1 MDVSAAPADPTEH
14 PEPAGP
20 TAESAGPAGPA
31 TGHAAHAGPTGPTE
45 PAAPAPAPDSVTS
58 DAAGQALAQEAPA
71 QQALTEQALAADERA
86 GEESAEDEP
95 RRNFLVRTAS
105 AAGSRTGKVVHGT
118 GRRIRRATS
127 AEGAGESGLAKL
139 IELHALNSFGDML
152 ITVALASTI
161 FFSVPTGEA
170 RGRVALYLLITMA
183 PFAVLA
189 PVIGP
194 LLDRLPHGR
203 RAAMATSMLARAVL
217 AWTMAGTVA
226 GGGLALY
233 PEALGV
239 LVASKAYGVV
249 RSVVVPRLLPSRLS
263 LVKANSRV
271 TLAGLLATMVAA
283 GVGGL
288 LHLVGPGWPL
298 RGAFLVFVIGTLMA
312 FHLPHK
318 VDSAKGEQRAVLH
331 AEAHGGAAAAAG
343 PDGVPDAAAGPT
355 AAAAAAAAGPTS
367 GATGSTTKDGRAPK
381 ASLRTVGPSVILAL
395 RAMSALR
402 WLVGFLVMFLAFLL
416 REDPIGGLQP
426 TVALGLVALAAGT
439 GNALGSFLGSWLR
452 TRGSEATVTAM
463 LLLATCATAAAA
475 LWYGVVTV
483 IVVAAASGVAASLG
497 KLALDALIQRDVPES
512 VRTSAFARSETLL
525 QLSWVAGGAVGIVL
539 PLDGALGLWV
549 AAGVVGAVLLWTVRS
564 LFRVGLRGRA
574 AAPRVA

>member
-1 MDVSAAPADPTEH
+1 M
-14 PEPAGP
+14 
-20 TAESAGPAGPA
+20 
-31 TGHAAHAGPTGPTE
+31 
-45 PAAPAPAPDSVTS
+45 
-58 DAAGQALAQEAPA
+58 
-71 QQALTEQALAADERA
+71 
-86 GEESAEDEP
+86 
-95 RRNFLVRTAS
+95 VRTAS

-118 GRRIRRATS
+118 GRRIRRATA

-170 RGRVALYLLITMA
+170 RGRVALYLLVTMA
-183 PFAVLA
+183 PFALLA

-203 RAAMATSMLARAVL
+203 RAAMAISMLARAVL
-217 AWTMAGTVA
+217 AWTMAGVVA

-288 LHLVGPGWPL
+288 LHLLGPGWPL
-298 RGAFLVFVIGTLMA
+298 RGAFLVFVAGTLMA
-312 FHLPHK
+312 FHLPHT

-331 AEAHGGAAAAAG
+331 AEEHPPGHHHGVLHGRG
-343 PDGVPDAAAGPT
+343 D
-355 AAAAAAAAGPTS
+355 
-367 GATGSTTKDGRAPK
+367 TGSGDTGSAESAPAGQRPR

-395 RAMSALR
+395 RAMAAMR
-402 WLVGFLVMFLAFLL
+402 WLVGFLVLFLAFLL
-416 REDPIGGLQP
+416 REEPVGGLRP
-426 TVALGLVALAAGT
+426 TLALGLVALAAGT
-439 GNALGSFLGSWLR
+439 GNALGSVLGSWLR
-452 TRGSEATVTAM
+452 PRSPEVTVTAM
-463 LLLATCATAAAA
+463 LLLAGCATAAAA
-475 LWYGVVTV
+475 LWYGTVTV
-483 IVVAAASGVAASLG
+483 VAVAGTAGMAASLG
-497 KLALDALIQRDVPES
+497 KLSLDALIQRDVPES
-512 VRTSAFARSETLL
+512 VRTSAFARSETAL
-525 QLSWVAGGAVGIVL
+525 QLSWVAGGAVGILL
-539 PLDGALGLWV
+539 PLNGALGLSV
-549 AAGVVGAVLLWTVRS
+549 AAAVVGAVLLWTLRS
-564 LFRVGLRGRA
+564 LVRVGVRHRA

>member
-1 MDVSAAPADPTEH
+1 M
-14 PEPAGP
+14 
-20 TAESAGPAGPA
+20 
-31 TGHAAHAGPTGPTE
+31 
-45 PAAPAPAPDSVTS
+45 
-58 DAAGQALAQEAPA
+58 
-71 QQALTEQALAADERA
+71 
-86 GEESAEDEP
+86 
-95 RRNFLVRTAS
+95 VRTAS

-118 GRRIRRATS
+118 GRRIRRATA

-139 IELHALNSFGDML
+139 IELHALNAFGDML

-170 RGRVALYLLITMA
+170 RGRVSLYLLVTMA
-183 PFAVLA
+183 PFALLA

-203 RAAMATSMLARAVL
+203 RAAMAMSMLARAVL
-217 AWTMAGTVA
+217 AWTMAGVVT

-288 LHLVGPGWPL
+288 LHLIGPGWPL
-298 RGAFLVFVIGTLMA
+298 RGAFLVFVAGTLMA

-331 AEAHGGAAAAAG
+331 AEEHPPGHHGVLHGRTAPAQEPAPEPAAG
-343 PDGVPDAAAGPT
+343 Q
-355 AAAAAAAAGPTS
+355 
-367 GATGSTTKDGRAPK
+367 RPK

-395 RAMSALR
+395 RAMAAMR

-416 REDPIGGLQP
+416 REEPIGGLPP
-426 TVALGLVALAAGT
+426 TLALGLVALAAGT
-439 GNALGSFLGSWLR
+439 GNAIGSALGSWLR
-452 TRGSEATVTAM
+452 PRSPEMTVTAM
-463 LLLATCATAAAA
+463 LLLAGGATAAAA
-475 LWYGVVTV
+475 LWYGTVTVVTV
-483 IVVAAASGVAASLG
+483 AAVAGTAASLG
-497 KLALDALIQRDVPES
+497 KLSLDALIQRDVPEA

-525 QLSWVAGGAVGIVL
+525 QMSWVAGGAVGILL
-539 PLDGALGLWV
+539 PLNGALGLSV
-549 AAGVVGAVLLWTVRS
+549 AAAVIGAVLLWTLRS
-564 LFRVGLRGRA
+564 LLRVGVRHRP

>member
-1 MDVSAAPADPTEH
+1 M
-14 PEPAGP
+14 
-20 TAESAGPAGPA
+20 
-31 TGHAAHAGPTGPTE
+31 
-45 PAAPAPAPDSVTS
+45 
-58 DAAGQALAQEAPA
+58 
-71 QQALTEQALAADERA
+71 R
-86 GEESAEDEP
+86 
-95 RRNFLVRTAS
+95 
-105 AAGSRTGKVVHGT
+105 K
-118 GRRIRRATS
+118 ATS

-217 AWTMAGTVA
+217 AWTMAGTVV

-288 LHLVGPGWPL
+288 LHLIGPGWPL
-298 RGAFLVFVIGTLMA
+298 RGAFLVFVVGTLMA
-312 FHLPHK
+312 FHLPHA

-331 AEAHGGAAAAAG
+331 AQAHGEAAAVPAGSGTGTSAGTGTTQAA
-343 PDGVPDAAAGPT
+343 
-355 AAAAAAAAGPTS
+355 
-367 GATGSTTKDGRAPK
+367 KAPK

-416 REDPIGGLQP
+416 RDEPIGGLQP
-426 TVALGLVALAAGT
+426 TLALGLVALAAGT
-439 GNALGSFLGSWLR
+439 GNALGSVLGSWLR

-463 LLLATCATAAAA
+463 LLLATCTTAAAA
-475 LWYGVVTV
+475 LWYGAVTV
-483 IVVAAASGVAASLG
+483 ILVAAVSGVAASLG

-525 QLSWVAGGAVGIVL
+525 QLCWVAGGAVGILL
-539 PLDGALGLWV
+539 PLNGVLGLSV
-549 AAGVVGAVLLWTVRS
+549 AAGVLGVVLLWTVRS
-564 LFRVGLRGRA
+564 LLRVGVRRRA

>member
-1 MDVSAAPADPTEH
+1 M
-14 PEPAGP
+14 
-20 TAESAGPAGPA
+20 
-31 TGHAAHAGPTGPTE
+31 
-45 PAAPAPAPDSVTS
+45 
-58 DAAGQALAQEAPA
+58 
-71 QQALTEQALAADERA
+71 
-86 GEESAEDEP
+86 
-95 RRNFLVRTAS
+95 LVRTAS
-105 AAGSRTGKVVHGT
+105 AAGARTGRVVHGT
-118 GRRIRRATS
+118 GRRIRKATS

-152 ITVALASTI
+152 ITIALASTI

-183 PFAVLA
+183 PFAILA

-203 RAAMATSMLARAVL
+203 RAAMAMSMLARAVL
-217 AWTMAGTVA
+217 AWTMAGVIA

-249 RSVVVPRLLPSRLS
+249 RSVVVPRLLPKQLS

-271 TLAGLLATMVAA
+271 TLAGLLATGVAA

-288 LHLVGPGWPL
+288 LHLIGPGWPL

-312 FHLPHK
+312 FHLPHE

-331 AEAHGGAAAAAG
+331 AEVHGEHARPGA
-343 PDGVPDAAAGPT
+343 
-355 AAAAAAAAGPTS
+355 
-367 GATGSTTKDGRAPK
+367 KAPK

-416 REDPIGGLQP
+416 RDEPIGGLQP
-426 TVALGLVALAAGT
+426 TLALGLVALAAGT
-439 GNALGSFLGSWLR
+439 GNALGSVLGSWLR
-452 TRGSEATVTAM
+452 TRGPEATVTAM

-475 LWYGVVTV
+475 LWYGAVTV
-483 IVVAAASGVAASLG
+483 ILVAGVAGVAASLG
-497 KLALDALIQRDVPES
+497 KLALDALIQRDVPEA
-512 VRTSAFARSETLL
+512 VRTSAFARSETVL

-539 PLDGALGLWV
+539 PLNGTLGLSV
-549 AAGVVGAVLLWTVRS
+549 AAGVVGLMLLWTVRS
-564 LFRVGLRGRA
+564 LFRVGLRRRP

>member
-1 MDVSAAPADPTEH
+1 M
-14 PEPAGP
+14 
-20 TAESAGPAGPA
+20 
-31 TGHAAHAGPTGPTE
+31 
-45 PAAPAPAPDSVTS
+45 
-58 DAAGQALAQEAPA
+58 
-71 QQALTEQALAADERA
+71 
-86 GEESAEDEP
+86 
-95 RRNFLVRTAS
+95 VRTAS
-105 AAGSRTGKVVHGT
+105 AAGARTGKVVHGT

-183 PFAVLA
+183 PFALLA

-203 RAAMATSMLARAVL
+203 RAAMAMSMLARAVL
-217 AWTMAGTVA
+217 AWTMAGTVS

-283 GVGGL
+283 GVGGV
-288 LHLVGPGWPL
+288 LHLIGPGWPL
-298 RGAFLVFVIGTLMA
+298 RGAFLVFVVGTLMA
-312 FHLPHK
+312 FHLPHE

-331 AEAHGGAAAAAG
+331 AEAHGEPAAVPGAEEARSA
-343 PDGVPDAAAGPT
+343 DT
-355 AAAAAAAAGPTS
+355 
-367 GATGSTTKDGRAPK
+367 PK

-416 REDPIGGLQP
+416 REDPVGGLQP
-426 TVALGLVALAAGT
+426 TLALGLVALAAGT
-439 GNALGSFLGSWLR
+439 GNALGSVLGSWLR

-475 LWYGVVTV
+475 LWSGVVTV
-483 IVVAAASGVAASLG
+483 VVVAAASGVAASLG

-525 QLSWVAGGAVGIVL
+525 QLSWVAGGAVGILL
-539 PLDGALGLWV
+539 PLDGALGLSV
-549 AAGVVGAVLLWTVRS
+549 AAGVVGVVLLWTVRA
-564 LFRVGLRGRA
+564 LFKVGTRRRA
-574 AAPRVA
+574 TAPRVA

>member
-1 MDVSAAPADPTEH
+1 M
-14 PEPAGP
+14 
-20 TAESAGPAGPA
+20 
-31 TGHAAHAGPTGPTE
+31 
-45 PAAPAPAPDSVTS
+45 
-58 DAAGQALAQEAPA
+58 
-71 QQALTEQALAADERA
+71 
-86 GEESAEDEP
+86 
-95 RRNFLVRTAS
+95 VRTAS

-170 RGRVALYLLITMA
+170 RDRVALYLLITMA
-183 PFAVLA
+183 PFAILA

-203 RAAMATSMLARAVL
+203 RAAMAMSMLARAVL
-217 AWTMAGTVA
+217 AWTMAGTVTT
-226 GGGLALY
+226 GSLALY

-271 TLAGLLATMVAA
+271 TLAGLLATGVAA

-288 LHLVGPGWPL
+288 LHLIGPGWPL
-298 RGAFLVFVIGTLMA
+298 RGAFLVFVVGTLMA

-331 AEAHGGAAAAAG
+331 AEEHEHHGPHLHAPHLHARQAAPSPEPPAAK
-343 PDGVPDAAAGPT
+343 PDRAQPD
-355 AAAAAAAAGPTS
+355 
-367 GATGSTTKDGRAPK
+367 RARADRAKADRPK
-381 ASLRTVGPSVILAL
+381 ANLRTVGPSVILAL
-395 RAMSALR
+395 RAMAALR

-416 REDPIGGLQP
+416 REDPIGGLDP

-439 GNALGSFLGSWLR
+439 GNATGSVLGSWLR
-452 TRGSEATVTAM
+452 TRGQEATVTAM
-463 LLLATCATAAAA
+463 LALATGAAAAAA

-483 IVVAAASGVAASLG
+483 VLVAFVAGTAASLG
-497 KLALDALIQRDVPES
+497 KLSLDSLIQRDVPEA

-525 QLSWVAGGAVGIVL
+525 QLSWVVGGTVGILL
-539 PLDGALGLWV
+539 PLNGTMGLAL
-549 AAGVVGAVLLWTVRS
+549 AAGVVGLVLLLTVRS
-564 LFRVGLRGRA
+564 LFRVGLRRRP

>member
-1 MDVSAAPADPTEH
+1 M
-14 PEPAGP
+14 
-20 TAESAGPAGPA
+20 
-31 TGHAAHAGPTGPTE
+31 
-45 PAAPAPAPDSVTS
+45 
-58 DAAGQALAQEAPA
+58 
-71 QQALTEQALAADERA
+71 
-86 GEESAEDEP
+86 
-95 RRNFLVRTAS
+95 VRTAS
-105 AAGSRTGKVVHGT
+105 AAGARTGRVVHGT
-118 GRRIRRATS
+118 GRRIRKATS

-170 RGRVALYLLITMA
+170 RGRVSLYLLITMA
-183 PFAVLA
+183 PFALLA

-203 RAAMATSMLARAVL
+203 RAAVAMSMLARAVL
-217 AWTMAGTVA
+217 AWTMAGVIT

-271 TLAGLLATMVAA
+271 TLAGLLATGVAA

-288 LHLVGPGWPL
+288 LHLIGPGWPL

-312 FHLPHK
+312 FHLPHA

-331 AEAHGGAAAAAG
+331 AEVHGEVH
-343 PDGVPDAAAGPT
+343 DGVHGERAPEDA
-355 AAAAAAAAGPTS
+355 
-367 GATGSTTKDGRAPK
+367 RAPK

-416 REDPIGGLQP
+416 RDEPIGGLRP
-426 TVALGLVALAAGT
+426 TLALGLVALAAGT
-439 GNALGSFLGSWLR
+439 GNALGSVLGSWLR
-452 TRGSEATVTAM
+452 TRGPEATVTAM
-463 LLLATCATAAAA
+463 LLLATGATAAAA

-483 IVVAAASGVAASLG
+483 VLVAGVAGVAASLG
-497 KLALDALIQRDVPES
+497 KLSLDALVQRDVPEA

-525 QLSWVAGGAVGIVL
+525 QLSWVAGGAVGILL
-539 PLDGALGLWV
+539 PLNGVLGLSV
-549 AAGVVGAVLLWTVRS
+549 AAGVVGLMLLWTVRT
-564 LFRVGLRGRA
+564 LFRVGLRRHP

>member
-1 MDVSAAPADPTEH
+1 M
-14 PEPAGP
+14 
-20 TAESAGPAGPA
+20 
-31 TGHAAHAGPTGPTE
+31 
-45 PAAPAPAPDSVTS
+45 
-58 DAAGQALAQEAPA
+58 
-71 QQALTEQALAADERA
+71 R
-86 GEESAEDEP
+86 
-95 RRNFLVRTAS
+95 
-105 AAGSRTGKVVHGT
+105 K
-118 GRRIRRATS
+118 ATS

-203 RAAMATSMLARAVL
+203 RAAMAMSMLARAVL

-288 LHLVGPGWPL
+288 LHLIGPGWPL
-298 RGAFLVFVIGTLMA
+298 RGAFLVFVVGTLMA
-312 FHLPHK
+312 FHLPHV

-331 AEAHGGAAAAAG
+331 AEVHGEAGTAPAEAGAG
-343 PDGVPDAAAGPT
+343 PAQAA
-355 AAAAAAAAGPTS
+355 
-367 GATGSTTKDGRAPK
+367 KAPK

-416 REDPIGGLQP
+416 RDDPIGGLQP
-426 TVALGLVALAAGT
+426 TLALGLVALAAGT
-439 GNALGSFLGSWLR
+439 GNALGSVLGSWLR
-452 TRGSEATVTAM
+452 TRGSEATITAM

-525 QLSWVAGGAVGIVL
+525 QLSWVAGGAVGIL
-539 PLDGALGLWV
+539 MPLNGALGLWV
-549 AAGVVGAVLLWTVRS
+549 ASAVVGLVLLWTVRS
-564 LFRVGLRGRA
+564 LFRVRLRHRA
-574 AAPRVA
+574 AAPRAA

>member
-1 MDVSAAPADPTEH
+1 M
-14 PEPAGP
+14 
-20 TAESAGPAGPA
+20 
-31 TGHAAHAGPTGPTE
+31 
-45 PAAPAPAPDSVTS
+45 
-58 DAAGQALAQEAPA
+58 
-71 QQALTEQALAADERA
+71 
-86 GEESAEDEP
+86 
-95 RRNFLVRTAS
+95 VRGAS
-105 AAGSRTGKVVHGT
+105 AAGLRTGRVVHGT

-152 ITVALASTI
+152 ITIALASTI

-183 PFAVLA
+183 PFALLA

-217 AWTMAGTVA
+217 AWTMAGTVV
-226 GGGLALY
+226 GGGIALY

-271 TLAGLLATMVAA
+271 TLAGLVATF
-283 GVGGL
+283 VGAPIGAL
-288 LHLVGPGWPL
+288 LHLIGPGWPL
-298 RGAFLVFVIGTLMA
+298 RGAFLVFVVGTMMA

-331 AEAHGGAAAAAG
+331 ADDQPHPHPHLHLHPQSQPPPQRPAQ
-343 PDGVPDAAAGPT
+343 
-355 AAAAAAAAGPTS
+355 
-367 GATGSTTKDGRAPK
+367 APK
-381 ASLRTVGPSVILAL
+381 ANLRTVGPSVILAL
-395 RAMSALR
+395 RAVATLR

-416 REDPIGGLQP
+416 RDDPIGGLQP
-426 TVALGLVALAAGT
+426 TVALGLVAVAAGA
-439 GNALGSFLGSWLR
+439 GNALGSVLGSVLR
-452 TRGSEATVTAM
+452 TRRSETIVTAM
-463 LLLATCATAAAA
+463 LLVATLAAGAAA
-475 LWYGVVTV
+475 LWYGVLTV
-483 IVVAAASGVAASLG
+483 VLVAACAGMAASLG
-497 KLALDALIQRDVPES
+497 KLALDALIQRDVPEA

-525 QLSWVAGGAVGIVL
+525 QLSWVAGGALGITL

-549 AAGVVGAVLLWTVRS
+549 ATGVVGLMLLWTVRA
-564 LFRVGLRGRA
+564 LFRVGVRRRPA
-574 AAPRVA
+574 TAKVA

>member
-1 MDVSAAPADPTEH
+1 M
-14 PEPAGP
+14 
-20 TAESAGPAGPA
+20 
-31 TGHAAHAGPTGPTE
+31 
-45 PAAPAPAPDSVTS
+45 
-58 DAAGQALAQEAPA
+58 
-71 QQALTEQALAADERA
+71 
-86 GEESAEDEP
+86 
-95 RRNFLVRTAS
+95 
-105 AAGSRTGKVVHGT
+105 
-118 GRRIRRATS
+118 RRATS

-152 ITVALASTI
+152 ITIALASTI

-183 PFAVLA
+183 PFALLA

-203 RAAMATSMLARAVL
+203 RAAMAMSMLARAVL

-226 GGGLALY
+226 TGGLALY

-249 RSVVVPRLLPSRLS
+249 RSVVVPRLLPKRLS

-271 TLAGLLATMVAA
+271 TLAGLLATFVAA
-283 GVGGL
+283 PIGAL
-288 LHLVGPGWPL
+288 LHLAGPGWPL

-331 AEAHGGAAAAAG
+331 ADDHPHGLLHGHGQHHGAHASPGGTSLGERAREPAPQPAAK
-343 PDGVPDAAAGPT
+343 P
-355 AAAAAAAAGPTS
+355 
-367 GATGSTTKDGRAPK
+367 PK
-381 ASLRTVGPSVILAL
+381 ANLRTVGPSVILAL
-395 RAMSALR
+395 RAVAALR
-402 WLVGFLVMFLAFLL
+402 GLVGFLVMFLAFLL
-416 REDPIGGLQP
+416 RDDPIGGLDP
-426 TVALGLVALAAGT
+426 TVALGLVAVAAGA
-439 GNALGSFLGSWLR
+439 GNATGSVLGSWLR

-463 LLLATCATAAAA
+463 LALATAAAAAAA

-483 IVVAAASGVAASLG
+483 VVVAAVAGMAASLG
-497 KLALDALIQRDVPES
+497 KLALDAVIQRDVPES
-512 VRTSAFARSETLL
+512 VRTSAFARSETVL
-525 QLSWVAGGAVGIVL
+525 QLSWVAGGALGITL

-549 AAGVVGAVLLWTVRS
+549 AAGVVGFVLLLTVRS
-564 LFRVGLRGRA
+564 LIRVGPRGRPA
-574 AAPRVA
+574 TARVA

>member
-1 MDVSAAPADPTEH
+1 MADEDPSQHALHASQAGSPDQADAVPRQQSPAPAAG
-14 PEPAGP
+14 EPQPGGDF
-20 TAESAGPAGPA
+20 ES
-31 TGHAAHAGPTGPTE
+31 
-45 PAAPAPAPDSVTS
+45 PAAPVSLVKTAAATATLTDTGADPAGHVR
-58 DAAGQALAQEAPA
+58 Q
-71 QQALTEQALAADERA
+71 LAALDGHP
-86 GEESAEDEP
+86 GEEDPEP
-95 RRNFLVRTAS
+95 SRNLLVRTAS
-105 AAGSRTGKVVHGT
+105 AAGARTGRVVHGT
-118 GRRIRRATS
+118 GRRIRKATS

-170 RGRVALYLLITMA
+170 RGRVSLYLLITMA
-183 PFAVLA
+183 PFALLA

-203 RAAMATSMLARAVL
+203 RAAMAMSMLARAVL
-217 AWTMAGTVA
+217 AWTMAGVIT

-271 TLAGLLATMVAA
+271 TLAGLLATGAAA

-288 LHLVGPGWPL
+288 LHLIGPGWPL

-312 FHLPHK
+312 FHLPHA
-318 VDSAKGEQRAVLH
+318 VDSAKGEQRALLH
-331 AEAHGGAAAAAG
+331 AEMRGELRGEVHGERASE
-343 PDGVPDAAAGPT
+343 DT
-355 AAAAAAAAGPTS
+355 
-367 GATGSTTKDGRAPK
+367 RAPK
-381 ASLRTVGPSVILAL
+381 ASLRTVGPSVVLAL

-416 REDPIGGLQP
+416 RDEPIGGLRP
-426 TVALGLVALAAGT
+426 TLALGLVALAAGT
-439 GNALGSFLGSWLR
+439 GNALGSVLGSWLR
-452 TRGSEATVTAM
+452 TRGPEATVTAM
-463 LLLATCATAAAA
+463 LLLATGATAAAA

-483 IVVAAASGVAASLG
+483 VLVAGVAGVAASLG
-497 KLALDALIQRDVPES
+497 KLSLDALIQRDVPEA

-525 QLSWVAGGAVGIVL
+525 QLSWVAGGAVGILL
-539 PLDGALGLWV
+539 PLNGVLGLSV
-549 AAGVVGAVLLWTVRS
+549 AAGVVGLMLLWTVRT
-564 LFRVGLRGRA
+564 LFRVGLRRRPT
-574 AAPRVA
+574 APRVA

>member
-1 MDVSAAPADPTEH
+1 M
-14 PEPAGP
+14 
-20 TAESAGPAGPA
+20 
-31 TGHAAHAGPTGPTE
+31 
-45 PAAPAPAPDSVTS
+45 
-58 DAAGQALAQEAPA
+58 
-71 QQALTEQALAADERA
+71 
-86 GEESAEDEP
+86 
-95 RRNFLVRTAS
+95 
-105 AAGSRTGKVVHGT
+105 VHGT
-118 GRRIRRATS
+118 GRRIRKATS

-170 RGRVALYLLITMA
+170 RGRVSLYLLITMA
-183 PFAVLA
+183 PFALLA

-203 RAAMATSMLARAVL
+203 RAAMAMSMLARAVL
-217 AWTMAGTVA
+217 AWTMAGVVT

-271 TLAGLLATMVAA
+271 TLAGLLATGVAA

-288 LHLVGPGWPL
+288 LHLIGPGWPL

-312 FHLPHK
+312 FHLPHA
-318 VDSAKGEQRAVLH
+318 VDSAKGEQRALLH
-331 AEAHGGAAAAAG
+331 AEMHGGVHGERA
-343 PDGVPDAAAGPT
+343 PEDA
-355 AAAAAAAAGPTS
+355 
-367 GATGSTTKDGRAPK
+367 RAPK

-416 REDPIGGLQP
+416 RDEPIGGLRP
-426 TVALGLVALAAGT
+426 TLALGLVALAAGT
-439 GNALGSFLGSWLR
+439 GNALGSVLGSWLR
-452 TRGSEATVTAM
+452 TRGPEATVTAM
-463 LLLATCATAAAA
+463 LLLATGATAAAA

-483 IVVAAASGVAASLG
+483 VLVAGVAGVAASLG
-497 KLALDALIQRDVPES
+497 KLSLDALIQRDVPEA

-525 QLSWVAGGAVGIVL
+525 QLSWVAGGAVGILL
-539 PLDGALGLWV
+539 PLNGVLGLSV
-549 AAGVVGAVLLWTVRS
+549 AAGVVGLMLLWTVRT
-564 LFRVGLRGRA
+564 LFRVGLRRRPT
-574 AAPRVA
+574 APRVA